1 MRDVTLTDLER
12 VGADADEAERDV
24 VLQMDEDAFKAFYDR
39 NARALWAYLSRLSGD
54 RQHADDLLQETFYRF
69 LRSGASYDSDQH
81 RRNALFQIAT
91 NLVRDSRRRRLT
103 SPALVPAGDEGHAD
117 TTDTGVEAR
126 AGTRADLRRAL
137 SHLRPRDR
145 ALLWLAYAH
154 GSSHSEI
161 AATLGVRPGSIKLM
175 LFRARRR
182 LAARLL
188 GVDGSTPLDG
198 GSRG

>member
-12 VGADADEAERDV
+12 VGTDAEEAEVDV
-24 VLQMDEDAFKAFYDR
+24 PLRMDEDAFRAFYDR
-39 NARALWAYLSRLSGD
+39 NARALWAYLSRVSGD
-54 RQHADDLLQETFYRF
+54 RHLADDLLQETFYRF
-69 LRSGASYDSDQH
+69 LRSGASYENDQH

-91 NLVRDSRRRRLT
+91 NLVRDSHRRSSSRPVT
-103 SPALVPAGDEGHAD
+103 VASTHEMPDVASDGSAEV
-117 TTDTGVEAR
+117 R
-126 AGTRADLRRAL
+126 AGLSADVQRAL

-154 GSSHSEI
+154 GSSHREI
-161 AATLGVRPGSIKLM
+161 ATALGVRTGSVKLM

-182 LAARLL
+182 LAALLL
-188 GVDGSTPLDG
+188 GVNGDSPSEG

>member
-12 VGADADEAERDV
+12 AGADAVEAAQDV

-39 NARALWAYLSRLSGD
+39 NARALWAYVSRVSGD
-54 RQHADDLLQETFYRF
+54 RQLADDLLQETFYRF
-69 LRSGASYDSDQH
+69 LRSGSRYESDQH

-91 NLVRDSRRRRLT
+91 NLVRDTRRRRSS
-103 SPALVPAGDEGHAD
+103 SPVTVSSSDDGPETA
-117 TTDTGVEAR
+117 TDGGAEAR
-126 AGTRADLRRAL
+126 AGARTDFRRAFSL
-137 SHLRPRDR
+137 LRHRDR

-154 GSSHSEI
+154 GSSHREI
-161 AATLGVRPGSIKLM
+161 AARLGLRPGSVKLM

-182 LAARLL
+182 LAALL
-188 GVDGSTPLDG
+188 QGVNGDSSSEG